1 MNPPI
6 ELLLAATAGASAL
19 LAILLVVVKLVHRR
33 VLRWRGVRSAHYI
46 AAVGEMVSRRAI
58 PSNPSPGW
66 ASDPLF
72 HDALADFRLLLTGS
86 DRDFVDQLATDLGVH
101 RILVLRSR
109 RRFPTGT
116 RLRAVATLVD
126 LATPLQRHHLRS
138 LLTDSNPQLR
148 THVVR
153 GLARLHDSESIPAIL
168 DQATTAPAW
177 DAARIADALVDMGTD
192 GVVPIRDWIDARLR
206 EDEPPVEMVSLAA
219 RVLGL
224 VGDPAAEAILVEML
238 RSEEPDLRIAAAS
251 ALEHTGGAEARHPL
265 LAALDDREWRVR
277 ARAALALGAMADPGL
292 GRPIAALLYDPVWWV
307 RQNAASALG
316 SLPGGDDHLLVAL
329 DGPDPY
335 AADAALNQLTV
346 SGVLAAA
353 LDRVRA
359 GAGTARD
366 HELVGVANS
375 V

>member
-6 ELLLAATAGASAL
+6 ELILAATAATTAG

-46 AAVGEMVSRRAI
+46 AAVGEMVSRRVI

-86 DRDFVDQLATDLGVH
+86 DRDFVDRLATDLGVH

-168 DQATTAPAW
+168 DRATTAPSW
-177 DAARIADALVDMGTD
+177 DAARIADALVEMGTD
-192 GVVPIRDWIDARLR
+192 GVVPIRDWIETRLR

-224 VGDPAAEAILVEML
+224 VGDPAAEPILVEML
-238 RSEEPDLRIAAAS
+238 GSGEPDLRIAAAS
-251 ALEHTGGAEARHPL
+251 ALEHTGGADAREPL
-265 LAALDDREWRVR
+265 LNALDDREWRVR
-277 ARAALALGAMADPGL
+277 ARAALALGAMADPSL

-353 LDRVRA
+353 LDRVRT

-366 HELVGVANS
+366 HELVGVATS